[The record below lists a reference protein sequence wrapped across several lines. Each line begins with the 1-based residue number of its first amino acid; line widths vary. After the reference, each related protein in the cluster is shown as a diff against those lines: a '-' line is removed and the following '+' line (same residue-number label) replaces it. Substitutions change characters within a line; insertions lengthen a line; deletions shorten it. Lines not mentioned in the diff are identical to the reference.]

1 MWSPSSSKVH
11 GILENDV
18 QLAQTKL
25 VAIPLYQQAARA
37 TCLELSERPFFLLDA
52 PAVHDAAPASL
63 YAPRGDRN
71 VEIIRFG
78 TKMRTALNMPS
89 IQQRAHLNIASY
101 RQSPIGMD
109 TL

>member
-1 MWSPSSSKVH
+1 MWSPSSSKVY

-63 YAPRGDRN
+63 AKTDAKGSRN
-71 VEIIRFG
+71 CTRQEEIE
-78 TKMRTALNMPS
+78 
-89 IQQRAHLNIASY
+89 
-101 RQSPIGMD
+101 
-109 TL
+109 TLR